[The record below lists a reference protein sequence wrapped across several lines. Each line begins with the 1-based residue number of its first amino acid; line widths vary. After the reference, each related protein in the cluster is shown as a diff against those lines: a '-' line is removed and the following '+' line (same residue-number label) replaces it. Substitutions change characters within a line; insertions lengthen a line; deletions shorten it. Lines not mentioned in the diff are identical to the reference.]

1 MATRNS
7 KRTLIFAQLYGDLML
22 LEPMFKSMPP
32 VGMSNSNDIFHH
44 VLIFC
49 SANPVSWQC
58 QFLTQGSKLDLET
71 SVQFSVEPPND
82 FIDENAIDD
91 EGI

>member
-1 MATRNS
+1 MHT
-7 KRTLIFAQLYGDLML
+7 
-22 LEPMFKSMPP
+22 FK
-32 VGMSNSNDIFHH
+32 NHIFHP

-71 SVQFSVEPPND
+71 SIQFSVEPPND

-91 EGI
+91 NDEEEDSQAMIYHQIVATAVTRQKI

>member
-1 MATRNS
+1 MHT
-7 KRTLIFAQLYGDLML
+7 
-22 LEPMFKSMPP
+22 FK
-32 VGMSNSNDIFHH
+32 NDIFHP

-71 SVQFSVEPPND
+71 SIQFSVEPPND
-82 FIDENAIDD
+82 FIDDNAIEDD
-91 EGI
+91 EEEENSQSMIYHQIVATAVTRQKI

>member
-1 MATRNS
+1 MHT
-7 KRTLIFAQLYGDLML
+7 
-22 LEPMFKSMPP
+22 FK
-32 VGMSNSNDIFHH
+32 NDIFHP

-71 SVQFSVEPPND
+71 SIQFSVEPPND

-91 EGI
+91 NDEEEENSQSMIYHQIVATAVTRQKI